1 MPSIISC
8 YDINVC
14 TKVLY
19 SILARFLLVENPK
32 LKASFVWASSN
43 LIFELSLS
51 YFIFA
56 MLDAT
61 DSYVKSENLYQP
73 KFDPFFKD
81 QTILSI
87 SGATPQ
93 YWYMY
98 CVGPTMAP
106 HTFIEQNGH
115 QYSWLI

>member
-1 MPSIISC
+1 MISC

-19 SILARFLLVENPK
+19 SILSRFLLVENPK
-32 LKASFVWASSN
+32 LKASFIWALSN

-61 DSYVKSENLYQP
+61 DSYVKSEILYQP

-87 SGATPQ
+87 FGSPPQ
-93 YWYMY
+93 YWYS
-98 CVGPTMAP
+98 TALAP
-106 HTFIEQNGH
+106 P
-115 QYSWLI
+115 